1 MKERLLQEDVLNM
14 QNLMKNIDSNLPHL
28 QKQLKKDWVLRSD

>member
-14 QNLMKNIDSNLPHL
+14 QNQMKNIDLNLLHPR
-28 QKQLKKDWVLRSD
+28 KQLKIDLGIKE